1 LAETHTTEERRN
13 GNGMPEKVF
22 QLRQKLGQKA
32 KQEPEFRFYA
42 LYDRIYRTDVL
53 ETAMARVRDNDG
65 APGIDRVTFEQIDKR
80 DGGVVRWLGE
90 LQEELRTKS
99 YRPQAVRR
107 VYIPKANGKL
117 RPLGIPAIRDRVVQ
131 MATLLIL
138 EPIFESDFLDCSY
151 GFRPGR
157 NAHQALE
164 EIRGHLQT
172 GRQAVYDADL
182 KSYKLYRPCWR
193 TCFCTGSTLCS
204 MGRKVLRVGRMPG
217 W

>member
-1 LAETHTTEERRN
+1 MAETHTTEERRN

-99 YRPQAVRR
+99 YQR
-107 VYIPKANGKL
+107 
-117 RPLGIPAIRDRVVQ
+117 
-131 MATLLIL
+131 MSS
-138 EPIFESDFLDCSY
+138 ESWCIQWELTPPGQESESCSLDS
-151 GFRPGR
+151 R
-157 NAHQALE
+157 E
-164 EIRGHLQT
+164 EGN
-172 GRQAVYDADL
+172 
-182 KSYKLYRPCWR
+182 
-193 TCFCTGSTLCS
+193 
-204 MGRKVLRVGRMPG
+204 
-217 W
+217 